1 MSKNKEKAGTGRKI
15 VISLVVLLLLLT
27 VGAYGYGFYYF
38 SSHFLPGSMVN
49 GFNCSYMTREDT
61 ESLLDQRVKAYVLAV
76 ETMKNGQEAISAKDV
91 DLSYVSTG
99 IIRKLIR
106 DQERFTWFLAFNQN
120 KNYDISESLSYNT
133 EMMSQTVDNLKCM
146 QADNIVQPVDAQI
159 QDTGECF
166 EIIPEVT
173 GNALDRTK
181 TEEVIAGAM
190 LRGRTSVNLEEESCY
205 LKPSVY
211 STDTQLQANCE
222 KMNQLCDIIIT
233 YDFADRTETVDRTVI
248 KNWFGYDQDGN
259 VILDENLV
267 RQYVSNLGLIYDT
280 MGQTRTFQTYDNR
293 EVEIKGG
300 DYGWVIDQ
308 DAEVKALIEAINSGV
323 TQVREPVYLYSGYS
337 RGTNDIGSTY
347 VEIDLTNQRL
357 VFYMKGTP
365 IVDTPIVSGNPNI
378 DGCATPEG
386 CYALDAKE
394 SPAVLTGEDYET
406 NVTYW
411 MPFAGNVGIHD
422 ATWRTEFGG
431 NMYQWDGS
439 HGCINVPYDKAAAIY
454 ANIEVGMPV
463 VVYE

>member
-27 VGAYGYGFYYF
+27 VGAYGYGVYYF

-259 VILDENLV
+259 VILDEKLV

-337 RGTNDIGSTY
+337 CGY
-347 VEIDLTNQRL
+347 
-357 VFYMKGTP
+357 
-365 IVDTPIVSGNPNI
+365 
-378 DGCATPEG
+378 
-386 CYALDAKE
+386 
-394 SPAVLTGEDYET
+394 
-406 NVTYW
+406 
-411 MPFAGNVGIHD
+411 
-422 ATWRTEFGG
+422 
-431 NMYQWDGS
+431 
-439 HGCINVPYDKAAAIY
+439 PYCKRQSQY
-454 ANIEVGMPV
+454 
-463 VVYE
+463 

>member
-1 MSKNKEKAGTGRKI
+1 
-15 VISLVVLLLLLT
+15 
-27 VGAYGYGFYYF
+27 
-38 SSHFLPGSMVN
+38 
-49 GFNCSYMTREDT
+49 
-61 ESLLDQRVKAYVLAV
+61 
-76 ETMKNGQEAISAKDV
+76 
-91 DLSYVSTG
+91 
-99 IIRKLIR
+99 
-106 DQERFTWFLAFNQN
+106 
-120 KNYDISESLSYNT
+120 
-133 EMMSQTVDNLKCM
+133 
-146 QADNIVQPVDAQI
+146 
-159 QDTGECF
+159 
-166 EIIPEVT
+166 
-173 GNALDRTK
+173 
-181 TEEVIAGAM
+181 M
-190 LRGRTSVNLEEESCY
+190 LRGWTSVNLEEESCY

-222 KMNQLCDIIIT
+222 KMNQLCDVIIT

-308 DAEVKALIEAINSGV
+308 DAEVTALIEAIESGV

-394 SPAVLTGEDYET
+394 SPAVLTGGDYET

>member
-1 MSKNKEKAGTGRKI
+1 M
-15 VISLVVLLLLLT
+15 
-27 VGAYGYGFYYF
+27 
-38 SSHFLPGSMVN
+38 
-49 GFNCSYMTREDT
+49 
-61 ESLLDQRVKAYVLAV
+61 
-76 ETMKNGQEAISAKDV
+76 
-91 DLSYVSTG
+91 
-99 IIRKLIR
+99 
-106 DQERFTWFLAFNQN
+106 
-120 KNYDISESLSYNT
+120 
-133 EMMSQTVDNLKCM
+133 
-146 QADNIVQPVDAQI
+146 
-159 QDTGECF
+159 
-166 EIIPEVT
+166 
-173 GNALDRTK
+173 
-181 TEEVIAGAM
+181 
-190 LRGRTSVNLEEESCY
+190 
-205 LKPSVY
+205 
-211 STDTQLQANCE
+211 
-222 KMNQLCDIIIT
+222 
-233 YDFADRTETVDRTVI
+233 
-248 KNWFGYDQDGN
+248 
-259 VILDENLV
+259 
-267 RQYVSNLGLIYDT
+267 
-280 MGQTRTFQTYDNR
+280 
-293 EVEIKGG
+293 
-300 DYGWVIDQ
+300 
-308 DAEVKALIEAINSGV
+308 
-323 TQVREPVYLYSGYS
+323 PVYLYSGYS